1 MGSVVTVVYKGPV
14 HKAQGELCLALQR
27 YDCHNS
33 VLRGDHLPT
42 SIMQLCNNI
51 TVVRDA
57 STVLVRDRTEYAKW
71 ERVCPKGVIDKD
83 QRWC

>member
-1 MGSVVTVVYKGPV
+1 
-14 HKAQGELCLALQR
+14 
-27 YDCHNS
+27 
-33 VLRGDHLPT
+33 
-42 SIMQLCNNI
+42 MQLCNNI
-51 TVVRDA
+51 TVVRDG